1 MTISPCSVPQ
11 DSVLDPA
18 AVEAAYFKDS
28 YSAPLRN
35 ANLSMPGLFFCLFGH
50 HPLWIKRLLILR
62 NRIAGWCGLAVPA
75 AVDIMSPE
83 IRSEYHV
90 GDTIG
95 PWPIY
100 ALSDNELVA
109 GRDNGHL
116 DFRLSILRIN
126 AEGAPRVV
134 VSTICTVHNFAGKA
148 YLFFIIPFHKWG
160 VQRLMAAAMSA
171 GRL

>member
-1 MTISPCSVPQ
+1 M
-11 DSVLDPA
+11 LDPA
-18 AVEAAYFKDS
+18 MVAAAFFKDS
-28 YSAPLRN
+28 YSAPLCN
-35 ANLSMPGLFFCLFGH
+35 ANVSMPELFFHLFGH

-62 NRIAGWCGLAVPA
+62 NRIASWCGLAVPA
-75 AVDIMSPE
+75 AADIMTPQ
-83 IRSEYHV
+83 IKNDYHV
-90 GDTIG
+90 GDIIG
-95 PWPIY
+95 PWPIF

-116 DFRLSILRIN
+116 DFRLSILRIS

-134 VSTICTVHNFAGKA
+134 VSTICSVHNFAGKA

-160 VQRLMAAAMSA
+160 VQRLIKAAVLA